1 MEGSSFDVG
10 AAAKV
15 RFLVAP
21 AVVSHTSRVRSLVRP
36 FCLELSH
43 VRRAKRVCVSVSAVI
58 FTGKFILNNKRTFS
72 SKKTCLVMSSRA
84 S

>member
-43 VRRAKRVCVSVSAVI
+43 ARRAERVYVSV
-58 FTGKFILNNKRTFS
+58 FRCKNYGKVTLNNKRTFS
-72 SKKTCLVMSSRA
+72 SNKTCLVISSRA